1 MAENTELIKILNTA
15 VKYGASDVYI
25 STGTK
30 PALRINGDLVQINE
44 HPVLSKTM
52 AESYIGS
59 TLTERQKAHFAEH
72 LDLDFAL
79 EIAGVSRFRVNV
91 FMQHK
96 GIAAVFRVIPENVK
110 TVDDLNLPT
119 QIKKISEMKQGIVL
133 VTGPTGSGK
142 STTLAAILEE
152 INRLHQYNIITIE
165 DPIEFI
171 HKNQQSF
178 IQQREVGTHTNTF
191 ATALRA
197 ALRESTDVILLGE
210 LRDHE
215 TISLALTAAETGHL
229 VLGTLHTSG
238 AAKSVDRIIDI
249 FPSGQQNQ
257 IRAQLAQSLRAVVWQ
272 QLLKTADGKGRV
284 AALEILFANNA
295 VENLIRKGKTYQ
307 IQSVLETGINEGMQ
321 TMSRSIESLADQ
333 GFITQADA
341 QRHLDSIG
349 EASEIVD

>member
-1 MAENTELIKILNTA
+1 MAEQMDLTKILNTA
-15 VKYGASDVYI
+15 VKYNSSDVYI

-30 PALRINGDLVQINE
+30 PALRIHGDLVEIKE
-44 HPVLSKTM
+44 HPILSKKM
-52 AESYIGS
+52 AEEYISGI
-59 TLTERQKAHFAEH
+59 LTERQRAHFAEH
-72 LDLDFAL
+72 LDLDLAL
-79 EIAGVSRFRVNV
+79 DVAGVGRFRVNV

-96 GIAAVFRVIPENVK
+96 GIAAVFRVIPDNVM
-110 TVDDLNLPT
+110 TLDSLNLPT
-119 QIKKISEMKQGIVL
+119 QIRKIANMKQGIVL
-133 VTGPTGSGK
+133 ITGPTGSGK
-142 STTLAAILEE
+142 STTLAAIVEE

-171 HKNQQSF
+171 HKNRKSF
-178 IQQREVGTHTNTF
+178 IQQREVGTHTATF
-191 ATALRA
+191 ASALRA

-257 IRAQLAQSLRAVVWQ
+257 IRSQLAQSLRAAVWQ
-272 QLLKTADGKGRV
+272 QLLKSSDGSGRV
-284 AALEILFANNA
+284 AALEILFSNSA

-307 IQSVLETGINEGMQ
+307 IQSVLETGSSEGMQ
-321 TMSRSIESLADQ
+321 TMSKSIEHLADQ

-341 QRHLDSIG
+341 QAHLEAIG
-349 EASEIVD
+349 ESELTDN